1 MKVTSEELRKRERA
15 GWTTASQANGATRKQ
30 LRTTTQRLERT
41 AWWPRQ
47 CRSPGY
53 RMTET
58 AAPSKR
64 FRELPGQLGGKRI
77 GGNGRGPSNSYF
89 EGPRSFRCELEVFS
103 RRCGHIRPHQNW
115 SFDPQDVD
123 STARRDHFLWKIK
136 KL

>member
-1 MKVTSEELRKRERA
+1 MKPLARLCSERLIIPHVLADAAPMKVTSEELRKRERA

-53 RMTET
+53 RMTDT

-89 EGPRSFRCELEVFS
+89 EGPRSFAL
-103 RRCGHIRPHQNW
+103 
-115 SFDPQDVD
+115 
-123 STARRDHFLWKIK
+123 
-136 KL
+136 